1 MARLEIILATVILFI
16 LGVVYGQGIARSEAK
31 ECLARDVFA
40 GEIKR
45 QFEVTE
51 SYVDYV
57 VEDET
62 GCNWLV
68 RAGRWPLYEVG
79 SLVEVR
85 GEAQLV
91 REIPEEYEG
100 YAKYLA
106 RKNIA
111 GTVRFGDLTPQHA
124 RGRPSPSP
132 RLRRGE
138 HVLGKGRKLLED
150 NIQKV
155 FREPTGSFVAA
166 VLLAERGMLP
176 EDVQEQFRQTGVAHV
191 LAISGLHISLLAGML
206 VGILTLLPVSLA
218 LRSLLVIVWL
228 WAYIFFIGVPVSA
241 VRAGWFWMLAL
252 LFWQRGWLVSLTTVL
267 LLTVTAMVSFDPGL
281 LTDVG
286 FQLSVSAVTGIG
298 LRLFLARRSSP
309 VLQVVL
315 VSLGATLATG
325 PIVAYHFGM
334 ISLVNIVAN
343 ILVVPVVPAVLLLAA
358 LALLVNLFWPVAG
371 VGLGLIVHVLFAWM
385 RWVTGWLSS
394 WPGAYFAEV
403 VVPIWVM
410 VVYYALL
417 ILGSVFWL
425 KKQGRGWR
433 EVWE

>member
-1 MARLEIILATVILFI
+1 
-16 LGVVYGQGIARSEAK
+16 
-31 ECLARDVFA
+31 
-40 GEIKR
+40 
-45 QFEVTE
+45 
-51 SYVDYV
+51 
-57 VEDET
+57 
-62 GCNWLV
+62 
-68 RAGRWPLYEVG
+68 
-79 SLVEVR
+79 
-85 GEAQLV
+85 
-91 REIPEEYEG
+91 
-100 YAKYLA
+100 
-106 RKNIA
+106 
-111 GTVRFGDLTPQHA
+111 
-124 RGRPSPSP
+124 
-132 RLRRGE
+132 
-138 HVLGKGRKLLED
+138 
-150 NIQKV
+150 
-155 FREPTGSFVAA
+155 
-166 VLLAERGMLP
+166 
-176 EDVQEQFRQTGVAHV
+176 
-191 LAISGLHISLLAGML
+191 
-206 VGILTLLPVSLA
+206 
-218 LRSLLVIVWL
+218 
-228 WAYIFFIGVPVSA
+228 
-241 VRAGWFWMLAL
+241 
-252 LFWQRGWLVSLTTVL
+252 VSLTTVL

-298 LRLFLARRSSP
+298 LILFLARRSSP